1 MNQQKNTLPILIYK
15 LFSMESIKLTKD
27 NCMKK
32 RQRHQIIANG
42 EQEQQPLVHVSN
54 KMTINKS
61 KLKRCACTN

>member
-42 EQEQQPLVHVSN
+42 EQEQQPLVHVNN
-54 KMTINKS
+54 KMTK
-61 KLKRCACTN
+61 